1 MVLTGAGERFCVGAD
16 LAAGGGKGFGGGRAD
31 AVGVLHAD
39 DRRDGL
45 GLGQVRGRGVGD
57 AQVPDQP
64 GIAQAGQRAEMLGDK
79 KVSEDDKRRIYIARI
94 MWEKMG
100 EGKERDDRLQ
110 IAPNSQQFVGDPFE
124 NRKIKQTFGTHRN
137 MRAALMNATAT
148 RH

>member
-1 MVLTGAGERFCVGAD
+1 MTKRLIDLGLFQVTPKEAADCVKMLISDAKQVAGEFHGQNRSEKF
-16 LAAGGGKGFGGGRAD
+16 RANW
-31 AVGVLHAD
+31 
-39 DRRDGL
+39 
-45 GLGQVRGRGVGD
+45 
-57 AQVPDQP
+57 PDEYKFASANWKSFVEP
-64 GIAQAGQRAEMLGDK
+64 MIVKYAEMLGDK